1 MAIVFYV
8 DGATKAVTTVQP
20 SLEGGRVL
28 IEVALPEG
36 IPLPFLMSQLSSLNI
51 SLSSPAN
58 AATAAALVVKITY
71 G

>member
-1 MAIVFYV
+1 MSIVLYV
-8 DGATKAVTTVQP
+8 DGSTKAVTTVQP
-20 SLEGGRVL
+20 SMEGGRVL

-36 IPLPFLMSQLSSLNI
+36 IPLPFLLTQLTSLNN
-51 SLSSPAN
+51 SLSAPAN